1 MYNYHLSVRVRNH
14 NFAIMKHEYNN
25 ISRIDVPFYSSCYS
39 NIMQRELF
47 ERNFK
52 LIKVL
57 SGHALLSCK
66 DSTVTVNA
74 GEFAFVTPGG
84 FSKIKMF
91 PAKNYP
97 FRLVCLNFS
106 DKFLQEYARHN
117 PTNVDSP
124 EKLDSCF
131 QKVKS
136 EVWLEALYASL
147 SYYTMHNDMP
157 DETIVTS
164 KQTECLHILRTRHK
178 DVFHAMFSKSSDS
191 RTDLIKFI
199 NENYMYN
206 APLKR
211 FAELSGRSLSTFRRE
226 CLSLTGMQPTKWI
239 LQKRLE
245 TAYRKL
251 TCENARPSDIYWEL
265 GFETLAHFSRKFKEK
280 YGVAPSRI
288 KSITDK
294 GNGTEE

>member
-1 MYNYHLSVRVRNH
+1 
-14 NFAIMKHEYNN
+14 MKQDDTN
-25 ISRIDVPFYSSCYS
+25 ISHIDIPFYSSCYR

-47 ERNFK
+47 ERHFK

-57 SGHALLSCK
+57 SGYAILSCK
-66 DSTVTVNA
+66 DNTITVNN
-74 GEFAFVTPGG
+74 GEFAFITPGG

-91 PAKNYP
+91 PSKNYP
-97 FRLVCLNFS
+97 FRLICLNFT
-106 DKFLQEYARHN
+106 DKFLQEYSRHN

-124 EKLDSCF
+124 MKLDSCF

-136 EVWLEALYASL
+136 EVWLESLYASL
-147 SYYTMHNDMP
+147 SCYIMHKDMP

-164 KQTECLHILRTRHK
+164 KQNECLHILRTRHK
-178 DVFHAMFSKSSDS
+178 DIFHAMFSKSSDS
-191 RTDLIKFI
+191 RIDLVKFI

-226 CLSLTGMQPTKWI
+226 CISLSGMPPTKWI

-245 TAYRKL
+245 TAYQKL

-280 YGVAPSRI
+280 YGIPPSRI
-288 KSITDK
+288 RLMPDK
-294 GNGTEE
+294 NNRTKE